1 VGALDRLPWNRP
13 TSACAEHRNL
23 LGQTFRLIIQEVID
37 LGYRPIEGYHCE
49 AMVRS
54 VQNKILAHDGQTD
67 EAKVTTGICPRM
79 SADVDASKTGAT
91 VSPLIYQ
98 YRPNIVEL
106 CPWMAQYQKSQ

>member
-1 VGALDRLPWNRP
+1 M
-13 TSACAEHRNL
+13 
-23 LGQTFRLIIQEVID
+23 GQTFRLIIQEVID

-79 SADVDASKTGAT
+79 SADVDAGKTGAT

-98 YRPNIVEL
+98 YRPNIVKL
-106 CPWMAQYQKSQ
+106 CPWMAQY